1 MEFFKNL
8 KFAWNYAKD
17 QKKNLIWF
25 IIVNIL
31 IIVISV
37 VVPILSA
44 KIIVYLTDNEFHQLL
59 LIAFVILLI
68 EWFRNVCNYFKR
80 HNSNI
85 LFRETYIN
93 LQTCLGKEI
102 LKIENKDIDS
112 TGSGLFIQRLTND
125 TSKLSDIFPML
136 IDFLTNIVTDI
147 GIFAAIFIINK
158 VVFVYMMIA
167 TIILYRKKKSK
178 IKK

>member
-31 IIVISV
+31 IIIISV

-85 LFRETYIN
+85 LFSNRMFSNKCCTTILIWKDRCFICSN
-93 LQTCLGKEI
+93 L
-102 LKIENKDIDS
+102 
-112 TGSGLFIQRLTND
+112 
-125 TSKLSDIFPML
+125 
-136 IDFLTNIVTDI
+136 
-147 GIFAAIFIINK
+147 
-158 VVFVYMMIA
+158 
-167 TIILYRKKKSK
+167 
-178 IKK
+178 

>member
-31 IIVISV
+31 IIIISV

-59 LIAFVILLI
+59 LIAIIILLV
-68 EWFRNVCNYFKR
+68 EWFRNICNYFKR

-112 TGSGLFIQRLTND
+112 TDSGLFIQRLTND

-147 GIFAAIFIINK
+147 GIFVAIFIINK
-158 VVFVYMMIA
+158 VY
-167 TIILYRKKKSK
+167 ILSFGVTYTVLLFT
-178 IKK
+178 